1 MKIVGINITKKQLLW
16 CAALIFVLSL
26 VVVGTVSALT
36 TGAWF
41 YDYETSNGNSFTAG
55 SLDLKIDGEDT
66 NVVKFEI
73 DNMVPDS
80 GLTKTYVLKN
90 DGTIDGYLDISD
102 IAITSYENGIL
113 DPEREAG
120 DVTEDVSEL
129 QDRVYCGIFIDNNGD
144 EEYHPSDGDVLICNG
159 KGFDIL
165 NSNNKIKWS
174 NLNKL
179 MPAGSELNIVV
190 ESFWFTASYPP
201 PTPWTQ
207 PHLDNLAMGD
217 SFTLDITFELGQ
229 TEPL

>member
-16 CAALIFVLSL
+16 CAALIFVFSL

-41 YDYETSNGNSFTAG
+41 YDIEASNGNSFSAG
-55 SLDLKIDGEDT
+55 SLDLKIDGVDT
-66 NVVKFEI
+66 NVVKFEVE
-73 DNMVPDS
+73 NMVPDS
-80 GLTKTYVLKN
+80 GVTKTYVLKN
-90 DGTIDGYLDISD
+90 DGTIDGYLDIAN

-113 DPEREAG
+113 DPESEAG
-120 DVTEDVSEL
+120 DVTEDVGEL
-129 QDRVYCGIFIDNNGD
+129 QDRVYFGIFIDNNGD
-144 EEYHPSDGDVLICNG
+144 EEYHPSDGDVLIWNG
-159 KGFDIL
+159 KGFDLL
-165 NSNNKIKWS
+165 NSNNRIKWS

-201 PTPWTQ
+201 SSQ
-207 PHLDNLAMGD
+207 ANLDNLAMGD

>member
-102 IAITSYENGIL
+102 TLTYRIL
-113 DPEREAG
+113 
-120 DVTEDVSEL
+120 L
-129 QDRVYCGIFIDNNGD
+129 
-144 EEYHPSDGDVLICNG
+144 
-159 KGFDIL
+159 
-165 NSNNKIKWS
+165 
-174 NLNKL
+174 
-179 MPAGSELNIVV
+179 
-190 ESFWFTASYPP
+190 
-201 PTPWTQ
+201 
-207 PHLDNLAMGD
+207 
-217 SFTLDITFELGQ
+217 
-229 TEPL
+229 